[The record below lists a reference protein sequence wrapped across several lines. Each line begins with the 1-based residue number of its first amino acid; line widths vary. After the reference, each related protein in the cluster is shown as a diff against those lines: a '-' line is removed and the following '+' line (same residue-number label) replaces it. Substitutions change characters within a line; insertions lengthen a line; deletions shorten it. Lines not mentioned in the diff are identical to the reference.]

1 MSSSNVGITSLGI
14 SFPPF
19 YMHLSELARLR
30 GVDSEKYTK
39 GLGLNEMALC
49 GNQCTVIDLA
59 IQAAQDAISSWGGN
73 VEDIA
78 MIAVGTETPVDYSRP
93 LSAWVASELKIQG
106 YVRSY
111 EVKHA
116 CYGGTL
122 ALLQAAEWYQS
133 NPDKQKVALV
143 IAVDEALYA
152 QNDPGEPTQGAGA
165 VAFIVGP
172 DRLAT
177 INAGQTIA
185 YSEPVFDFWKPLDKH
200 YPEVNGQYSLECY
213 KQAAVSCYKK
223 LVQDRDPLEVL
234 NQYSALCFHVPF
246 PKMVFKA
253 FYAVGESLG
262 LNTDQINNLYE
273 TRVNPFMVWNQ
284 RCGNAYTA
292 SLWIMFA
299 HALAHTDKQSKS
311 LLFSYGS
318 GMGSELIQSVN
329 NSEEA
334 NRDWIQKVDQQLSQR
349 QAMFAKD
356 YLAIRESKPAE

>member
-1 MSSSNVGITSLGI
+1 MSSSVGITSLGI

-19 YMHLSELARLR
+19 YMHLNELARLR
-30 GVDSEKYTK
+30 GVEAEKYTK

-59 IQAAQDAISSWGGN
+59 IQAAQDAIRRWGGS
-73 VEDIA
+73 VEDIGL
-78 MIAVGTETPVDYSRP
+78 IAVGTETPVDYSRP

-122 ALLQAAEWYQS
+122 ALLQAAEWYQA

-172 DRLAT
+172 AKLAT
-177 INAGQTIA
+177 INAGHTIA

-200 YPEVNGQYSLECY
+200 YPEVNGQFSLECY

-223 LVQDRDPLEVL
+223 MVKDENPVDFL
-234 NQYSALCFHVPF
+234 NRYSALCFHVPF
-246 PKMVFKA
+246 PKMVYKA
-253 FYAVGESLG
+253 FNAVGESLG
-262 LNTDQINNLYE
+262 LDSAQTNDLYE
-273 TRVNPFMVWNQ
+273 QRVNPFMAWNQ

-299 HALAHTDKQSKS
+299 YALAHTPPNSRL

-318 GMGSELIQSVN
+318 GMGSELIECVN
-329 NSEEA
+329 NADDSYQEWAAKVEE
-334 NRDWIQKVDQQLSQR
+334 QLNQR
-349 QAMFAKD
+349 QALAAKD
-356 YLAIRESKPAE
+356 YAAIREAKPSE